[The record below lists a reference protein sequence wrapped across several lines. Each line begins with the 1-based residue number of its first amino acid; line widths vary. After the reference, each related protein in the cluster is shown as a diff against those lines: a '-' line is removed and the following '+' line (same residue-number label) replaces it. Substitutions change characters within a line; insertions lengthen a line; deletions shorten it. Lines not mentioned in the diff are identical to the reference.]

1 MAMIDE
7 LLFIKTFRERKAETA
22 LQRSRLVLVDAQRQE
37 DNARQ
42 TLERFIEQATEDE
55 LRWYRELCARL
66 VKQHDIE
73 VVQQDVAI
81 QRAEEQAHLRELE
94 AAAAAH
100 VSAQAAFN
108 QATAVLR
115 DASTSRSKFDEL
127 ARLHHDAAAREAERV
142 EELELEEVAG
152 IVRERHDN
160 VSHADV

>member
-37 DNARQ
+37 DTARQ

-81 QRAEEQAHLRELE
+81 QRAEEQAYLRELE

-108 QATAVLR
+108 QATTVLR
-115 DASTSRSKFDEL
+115 DACTSRSKFDEL
-127 ARLHHDAAAREAERV
+127 ARLHHDTVAREAERV